1 MSAPAP
7 VRRARPQFIS
17 WRQAVVG
24 ERLYIIPAGK
34 TLAEAVEI
42 MGDLEAISRPE
53 LGEPGLRNDRGFAS
67 TGTFRFKGEGIL
79 RRLDHWRAIRL
90 V

>member
-7 VRRARPQFIS
+7 RRRSQYIS
-17 WRQAVVG
+17 WRQAAVG
-24 ERLYIIPAGK
+24 ETLFIIPAGK
-34 TLAEAVEI
+34 TLAESMEI
-42 MGDLEAISRPE
+42 MGTLEAISRAE

-67 TGTFRFKGEGIL
+67 TGAFKFKEESLL